1 MGAVTAG
8 PELEGPAVT
17 PVTSSVPTAGGD
29 QCPACGSPMLS
40 DQRYCLTCGVRRGD
54 PRLPFM
60 DAVVFMD
67 AMKQPQSAP
76 AAAPSP
82 QPDHR
87 PWMSANASL
96 VAGVATLV
104 LAIGVGVLIGRSGD
118 GSTNTAAAPQV
129 IRVGGGEESATAST
143 AKANEGATSTGGGKS
158 KSASKKKAKEKTE
171 TGASG
176 ATKAT
181 EEAYKP
187 AAGVKFAKP
196 EQKLGGECDPSV
208 AGCSKDGKFEGTFF
222 E

>member
-1 MGAVTAG
+1 M
-8 PELEGPAVT
+8 T

-29 QCPACGSPMLS
+29 QCPACGSPMLP
-40 DQRYCLTCGVRRGD
+40 DQRYCLACGARRGD

-67 AMKQPQSAP
+67 AMKQPQPAP
-76 AAAPSP
+76 AAAAPAP

-118 GSTNTAAAPQV
+118 GGSNAAAPAPQV
-129 IRVGGGEESATAST
+129 IRVGGGEEGATAST
-143 AKANEGATSTGGGKS
+143 SSANKAKTATGGASGKS
-158 KSASKKKAKEKTE
+158 KSANKSKAKEKTE
-171 TGASG
+171 VTKSG

-181 EEAYKP
+181 EEAYP
-187 AAGVKFAKP
+187 VNPNVHLAEP
-196 EQKLGGECDPSV
+196 EQELGGKCDPKD
-208 AGCSKDGKFEGTFF
+208 AGCGKNGKFEGTFF

>member
-1 MGAVTAG
+1 
-8 PELEGPAVT
+8 VT

-29 QCPACGSPMLS
+29 QCPACGSPMLP
-40 DQRYCLTCGVRRGD
+40 DQRYCLACGARRGD

-67 AMKQPQSAP
+67 AMKQPRP
-76 AAAPSP
+76 AAAAAAPAP

-118 GSTNTAAAPQV
+118 SGSSAAAPAPQV

-143 AKANEGATSTGGGKS
+143 AKANEGNATVGGKGGKS
-158 KSASKKKAKEKTE
+158 KSATKTKAKAKAE
-171 TGASG
+171 TGKSG
-176 ATKAT
+176 ASKAT
-181 EEAYKP
+181 EEVFEP
-187 AAGVKFAKP
+187 APGVKIAPP
-196 EQKLGGECDPSV
+196 EQQLGGKCDPSV
-208 AGCSKDGKFEGTFF
+208 AGCNEKGEFEGTFF